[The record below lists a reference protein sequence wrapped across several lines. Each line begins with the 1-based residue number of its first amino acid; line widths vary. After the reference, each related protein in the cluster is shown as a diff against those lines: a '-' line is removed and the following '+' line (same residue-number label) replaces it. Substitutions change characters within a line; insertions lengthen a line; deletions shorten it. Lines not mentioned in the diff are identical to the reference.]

1 MCDYRRVV
9 WLLLRAAL
17 EHQEDLIQR
26 IAIGL
31 CNLMVCQVRVAV
43 AFVSSKIR
51 EVCINHW
58 ESLALARLYQYLL
71 IQ

>member
-1 MCDYRRVV
+1 MCDYKRVV

-43 AFVSSKIR
+43 AVIIFVSSKIN
-51 EVCINHW
+51 EVCINC
-58 ESLALARLYQYLL
+58 
-71 IQ
+71 